1 MTHAIGKMANQIY
14 ETTKND
20 CSIYLYGSVTL
31 DDFREGWSDIDIIA
45 LTGHKMSDDEEST
58 LVYLRQKMMKDN
70 PIYRSFEGVILP
82 LADLIS
88 ETPSRAVYWGTR
100 GQKITN
106 AFTAAPF
113 LMKQLTTTL
122 YHPTSTASEITP
134 PRPVIPSTHMAGCS
148 TSPAAYGPSAPE
160 K

>member
-20 CSIYLYGSVTL
+20 CSICLYGSVTATMIS
-31 DDFREGWSDIDIIA
+31 EKAASDIDIIA
-45 LTGHKMSDDEEST
+45 LTGHKMSDDEENT

-88 ETPSRAVYWGTR
+88 ETPSAPYTGAPAVKR
-100 GQKITN
+100 S
-106 AFTAAPF
+106 
-113 LMKQLTTTL
+113 
-122 YHPTSTASEITP
+122 PTHSP
-134 PRPVIPSTHMAGCS
+134 PIPSS
-148 TSPAAYGPSAPE
+148 
-160 K
+160 